1 MLPRL
6 SELQNTGFVVL
17 DTETTGLVNRSKRHR
32 VWEITLL
39 NLRFRAETQK
49 WLYTTH
55 TFQVDVHPSGLRGL
69 KLSRTYSDYMG
80 STTAEDRKGLPSMDE
95 VLNRV
100 REIVGNKPVVA
111 HNVKFDKAVV
121 SNEAENCGVTD
132 PLGRNMWYCTLE
144 AARSGG
150 HGVIRSEERPSQY
163 HNGTYTKTWRSH
175 RLADVAASFDIDFD
189 ENKWHTS
196 KYDALVTMQIFL
208 KLVKLNER
216 QLKEAET
223 TRNRELFQSKVAK
236 LEAELGRVYIPV
248 KPEKVGVPWVS
259 SVITA
264 MLVLTGFDNPA
275 DNIAFFFAIPF
286 GWYAIAKFKSLQ
298 DYPSKVREWE
308 GARNKSTQER
318 EALQRRLSAA
328 RAQLAAIDS

>member
-32 VWEITLL
+32 AWEITLL
-39 NLRFRAETQK
+39 NLRFCAETQK
-49 WLYTTH
+49 WLHTTH
-55 TFQVDVHPSGLRGL
+55 TFQVDVHPSGLKGL
-69 KLSRTYSDYMG
+69 KLSQTYSDYMS
-80 STTAEDRKGLPSMDE
+80 STTAENRKGLPSMDK
-95 VLNRV
+95 VLSRV
-100 REIVGNKPVVA
+100 RGIVGNKPVVA

-121 SNEAENCGVTD
+121 SNEAEKCGVTD
-132 PLGRNMWYCTLE
+132 PLGRNMWHCTLE

-150 HGVIRSEERPSQY
+150 HGVIRSEERPSHY

-175 RLADVAASFDIDFD
+175 RLADVAASFGIDFD

-223 TRNRELFQSKVAK
+223 ARNRELFQSKVAE
-236 LEAELGRVYIPV
+236 LEAELGRVYIPL
-248 KPEKVGVPWVS
+248 KPEKVDFPWVS
-259 SVITA
+259 SAITA
-264 MLVLTGFDNPA
+264 MLVLTGFGNSA
-275 DNIAFFFAIPF
+275 ENIAFFWAIPF
-286 GWYAIAKFKSLQ
+286 GWYAIAKFKSLE

-308 GARNKSTQER
+308 EDRKKSTQER
-318 EALQRRLSAA
+318 KEIQRRLSTA